1 MTEPIHVLHV
11 DDDPAFAELTAT
23 FLERAD
29 DRFVVDS
36 VTSVEAGLDRLAA
49 TDVDCVVSDYEM
61 DRLTG
66 IEFLDAI
73 RTGYGDL
80 PFVLFTGKGSEEIAS
95 EAISAGVTDYLQ
107 KGRGTDRYTILAHR
121 ISNAVSAHRSRAESE
136 SRRQR
141 LEGILTAVPG
151 CVVQVDADGQFV
163 FANERAKAVLGLTRA
178 TLTDCAYNDIEWGI
192 RDLDGDPIPDAE
204 LPFRRVYETGEPL
217 YGYRHTIRWPDG
229 TEKVLLVNG
238 APTFD
243 DDGAVESVLFSLVD
257 VTDRRAQERR
267 LEVTTHRLDLA
278 LEATDTGVWEWDLET
293 DAVVW
298 DETLERVMGLEPGT
312 FEGTYEA
319 FAARIHRA
327 DLDDVERRL
336 ERALE
341 TDGDYRIECRM
352 RRADG
357 TVLWTESHA
366 TVVDNEKGRRMVGIH
381 HDITDRKR
389 REAEVERTNRRLD
402 SILESTTTP
411 MFLKDADG
419 RYLLV
424 NDHYRRLFGLSDS
437 EVIGRTDAEIH
448 PTTMAAEVGAND
460 RRVLDAAEPLRTT
473 ERIVVDGE
481 KRTFLT
487 SKVPV
492 HDGTD
497 DGPPNAVFGVAK
509 DITEREAYRTTLER
523 QNELLEQFAGVVSH
537 DLRSPITV
545 AQGRLE
551 LASEE
556 CDSVHL
562 DDAADALARSQEL
575 IGDLLALSR
584 QGRGTDEIE
593 SVSLADAVDACWRT
607 VETGTA
613 TLAVE
618 TTGTIRADRSRL
630 GQLLQNLVR
639 NAVEHGSPGDRTDD
653 SSVSITVGD
662 LNDGFYVADD
672 GPGIPP
678 DVRER
683 AFETA
688 SEGTPGFGL
697 GIVAQVAAA
706 HGWTVRIAESEGGGA
721 RFEIS
726 GVESA

>member
-1 MTEPIHVLHV
+1 MTEPIRVLHV

-36 VTSVEAGLDRLAA
+36 VTSVEAGMDRLAA
-49 TDVDCVVSDYEM
+49 AHVDCVVSDYEM
-61 DRLTG
+61 DRLNG

-73 RTGYGDL
+73 RAAYGDL
-80 PFVLFTGKGSEEIAS
+80 PFVLFTGKGSEEVAS
-95 EAISAGVTDYLQ
+95 EAIFAGVTDYLQ
-107 KGRGTDRYTILAHR
+107 KGRGTERYTILAHR
-121 ISNAVSAHRSRAESE
+121 ISNAVAAHRSRAESE
-136 SRRQR
+136 ARRQR

-163 FANERAKAVLGLTRA
+163 FANERAKDVLGLTR
-178 TLTDCAYNDIEWGI
+178 TTVTDRAYNDVEWGI

-229 TEKVLLVNG
+229 TEKMLLVNG
-238 APTFD
+238 APMFD
-243 DDGAVESVLFSLVD
+243 DDGTVESVLFSLVD
-257 VTDRRAQERR
+257 VTERRARKRR
-267 LEVTTHRLDLA
+267 LE
-278 LEATDTGVWEWDLET
+278 ET
-293 DAVVW
+293 
-298 DETLERVMGLEPGT
+298 
-312 FEGTYEA
+312 
-319 FAARIHRA
+319 
-327 DLDDVERRL
+327 
-336 ERALE
+336 
-341 TDGDYRIECRM
+341 
-352 RRADG
+352 
-357 TVLWTESHA
+357 
-366 TVVDNEKGRRMVGIH
+366 KQ
-381 HDITDRKR
+381 
-389 REAEVERTNRRLD
+389 RLD
-402 SILESTTTP
+402 SILENTTTP

-424 NDHYRRLFGLSDS
+424 NDRYRELFGLADG
-437 EVIGRTDAEIH
+437 EVIGHTDAEIH
-448 PTTMAAEVGAND
+448 PTTVAAEVEAND
-460 RRVLDAAEPLRTT
+460 RRVLDTAEPLRTT

-481 KRTFLT
+481 ERTFLS

-497 DGPPNAVFGVAK
+497 DGLLNAVFGVAK

-523 QNELLEQFAGVVSH
+523 QNELLEQFVGVVSH
-537 DLRSPITV
+537 DLRSPVTV
-545 AQGRLE
+545 AQGRLD
-551 LASEE
+551 LAAEE
-556 CDSVHL
+556 CDSAHL
-562 DDAADALARSQEL
+562 DDAADALVRCQEL
-575 IGDLLALSR
+575 IDDLLALSR
-584 QGRGTDEIE
+584 QGQGADGVE

-607 VETGTA
+607 VDTGAA
-613 TLAVE
+613 TLTVE

-639 NAVEHGSPGDRTDD
+639 NAVEHGPAGDGTDD
-653 SSVSITVGD
+653 PGVSITVGD
-662 LNDGFYVADD
+662 MDDGFYVADD

-683 AFETA
+683 AFEAGYSA
-688 SEGTPGFGL
+688 SEGTTGFGL

-706 HGWTVRIAESEGGGA
+706 HGWTVRIAESEAGGA